1 MCLKY
6 REFSNNVH
14 SFSTI
19 WDTAYWEMMLLN
31 YSDISFFHTWHLIF
45 HLKLFFDPAFS
56 LAAEYIIIIIFF
68 GKAGNYRR

>member
-14 SFSTI
+14 TFSTI
-19 WDTAYWEMMLLN
+19 WDSLLGN
-31 YSDISFFHTWHLIF
+31 YALKLFWYFFLHTWHLIF

-56 LAAEYIIIIIFF
+56 LAAEYIIISIIIIFW
-68 GKAGNYRR
+68 